1 MAQNYTSPTAY
12 TTETSLRGEKSPL
25 SYNNGNQGNVNR
37 RE

>member
-25 SYNNGNQGNVNR
+25 SYNNGN
-37 RE
+37 